1 MASDLIQEQVYSD
14 PVAIFGTDYAELQS
28 FFQNSFPPQHLS
40 AQSWGLQETL
50 TDLQK
55 DNLYN
60 SMLAAVGMTDQDIF
74 YSYTLALSSSKDL
87 VTVQKMG
94 LSDSTFVCDRRKG
107 FSQINTATKYRAA
120 EHKLTALSR
129 RLRDSFGHARIGA
142 YGDYVLFEDKKNSI
156 TGRIILKKDDLKTW
170 KGVIEQYIA
179 DNGISIT

>member
-1 MASDLIQEQVYSD
+1 MASDLIREQVYSD

-87 VTVQKMG
+87 VTVQKCI
-94 LSDSTFVCDRRKG
+94 LRPPTEAFAELNRLNALLTDIW
-107 FSQINTATKYRAA
+107 QIKPLICLYTTLHTLDYVSMARI
-120 EHKLTALSR
+120 
-129 RLRDSFGHARIGA
+129 LRDFLYH
-142 YGDYVLFEDKKNSI
+142 
-156 TGRIILKKDDLKTW
+156 
-170 KGVIEQYIA
+170 
-179 DNGISIT
+179 